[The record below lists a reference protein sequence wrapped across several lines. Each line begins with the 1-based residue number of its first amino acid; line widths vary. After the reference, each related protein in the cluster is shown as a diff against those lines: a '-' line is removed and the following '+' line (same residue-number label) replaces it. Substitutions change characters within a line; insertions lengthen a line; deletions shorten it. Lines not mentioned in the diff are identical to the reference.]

1 MKVMAEAFSNAGVP
15 VFLCD
20 VKGDVSELAM
30 PGEAL
35 LPGTETSSEFLF
47 SEDGS
52 RSVIIGPKG
61 VTWDYDE
68 NGVAVFTEDCE
79 QKMAENQGYLWEQG
93 RTAISASL
101 DRTMTRW
108 QPLRRIKATDI
119 QRSMTKIS
127 DYLLQNVP
135 VMVFS
140 ATQEEFDQKYAEI
153 QAELKNMGY
162 DEVNA
167 YFEEAWEKA
176 KAEYAEL
183 MGK

>member
-1 MKVMAEAFSNAGVP
+1 
-15 VFLCD
+15 
-20 VKGDVSELAM
+20 
-30 PGEAL
+30 
-35 LPGTETSSEFLF
+35 
-47 SEDGS
+47 
-52 RSVIIGPKG
+52 
-61 VTWDYDE
+61 
-68 NGVAVFTEDCE
+68 
-79 QKMAENQGYLWEQG
+79 
-93 RTAISASL
+93 
-101 DRTMTRW
+101 
-108 QPLRRIKATDI
+108 
-119 QRSMTKIS
+119 MTKIS

-140 ATQEEFDQKYAEI
+140 VTQEEFDQKYAEI